1 MLSAMQDILK
11 MPIVRT
17 CGGAVQTRSVRAGLL
32 GACFCAG
39 LTGGVVL
46 TPVLA
51 DATEIE
57 ATFGISIAGIPVG
70 KGSAKASVNGR
81 KYEIDAFA
89 KTSGVS
95 KLFIDSKGRAIS
107 KGRFNSKTMLP
118 TMYALN
124 SKEDKIHN
132 VVQIAMRSGNVSD
145 FSASPPVSK
154 HKDRI
159 PLKRVHTRG
168 IIDPLSSLLMS
179 VRSPKD
185 RVGKTV
191 CNRTIRM
198 FDGRWRYNIELYY
211 KGTDK
216 VRGSYHGAYSGPVTK
231 CGARFR
237 FVAGHRPNKASTK
250 FMESNKDLEA
260 WFIPVADEP
269 VVAVYR
275 IQMGTNI
282 GRFVLQAREIRFN

>member
-1 MLSAMQDILK
+1 MLTSMQDTMKNLQVLR
-11 MPIVRT
+11 PLR
-17 CGGAVQTRSVRAGLL
+17 QQWSVKSGLL
-32 GACFCAG
+32 GACFCSA
-39 LTGGVVL
+39 VVGMVSL
-46 TPVLA
+46 MPTSA
-51 DATEIE
+51 DATEIK

-70 KGSAKASVNGR
+70 RGTAKATVQGR
-81 KYEIDAFA
+81 KYEIDASA
-89 KTSGVS
+89 KTSGIS

-107 KGRFNSKTMLP
+107 KGRFNNKTMLP
-118 TMYALN
+118 SMYALN

-145 FSASPPVSK
+145 YSATPPVSK

-159 PLKRVHTRG
+159 PLRRVHTRG

-179 VRSPKD
+179 VKSTKH
-185 RVGKTV
+185 RVGKPV
-191 CNRTIRM
+191 CDRTIRM

-211 KGTDK
+211 KGTKK
-216 VRGSYHGAYSGPVTK
+216 VTGSYPGAYTGPVTR

-250 FMESNKDLEA
+250 YMESNKDLEA
-260 WFIPVADEP
+260 WFIPVADDP

-275 IQMGTNI
+275 IQMGTKI
-282 GRFVLQAREIRFN
+282 GRFVLQAREIKFN

>member
-1 MLSAMQDILK
+1 MLTSMQDCMKDLQVLR
-11 MPIVRT
+11 PLRP
-17 CGGAVQTRSVRAGLL
+17 TRPVKAGLVN
-32 GACFCAG
+32 ACFCTVFAG
-39 LTGGVVL
+39 MASL
-46 TPVLA
+46 TPTWA
-51 DATEIE
+51 EATEIK
-57 ATFGISIAGIPVG
+57 AKFGISIAGIPIG
-70 KGSAKASVNGR
+70 RGTAKATVDGR
-81 KYEIDAFA
+81 KYEIDASA
-89 KTSGVS
+89 KTSGIS

-118 TMYALN
+118 SMYALN

-145 FSASPPVSK
+145 YSAMPPVSK

-159 PLKRVHTRG
+159 PLRRVHTRG

-179 VRSPKD
+179 VKSTKH
-185 RVGKTV
+185 RVGKPV
-191 CNRTIRM
+191 CDRTIRM

-211 KGTDK
+211 KGTK
-216 VRGSYHGAYSGPVTK
+216 NVQGSYPGAYTGPVTR

-250 FMESNKDLEA
+250 YMESNKDLEA
-260 WFIPVADEP
+260 WFIPVADDP

-275 IQMGTNI
+275 IQMGTKI
-282 GRFVLQAREIRFN
+282 GRFVLQAREISFN